1 MMLAILWI
9 HNLLQIV
16 PELRRLPHRSLQIKT
31 PNKVPEQRIEIVPT
45 YVKNTICK
53 NRAQVKN
60 ENVRIETST
69 PNDIVELRK

>member
-45 YVKNTICK
+45 YMNIYVKYN
-53 NRAQVKN
+53 
-60 ENVRIETST
+60 
-69 PNDIVELRK
+69 L